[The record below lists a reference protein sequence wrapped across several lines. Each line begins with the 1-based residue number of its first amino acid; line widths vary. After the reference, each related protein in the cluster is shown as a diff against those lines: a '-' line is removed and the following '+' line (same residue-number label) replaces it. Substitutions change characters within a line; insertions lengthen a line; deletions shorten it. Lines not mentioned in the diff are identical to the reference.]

1 MLKNEVYVIKGGL
14 MKVIFFCGHRSP
26 YGRAH
31 LKPILK
37 SKFEILSFILA
48 TEERWAYFRSAL
60 SGKSIQCFM
69 QRNSGFKLKQSEN
82 YIIARL
88 PNFLKDSNEP

>member
-1 MLKNEVYVIKGGL
+1 